1 MALTVIYILVAPQS
15 TSDLEYILK
24 TSPGF
29 EVPQIQQ
36 DQNSPSLPHI
46 KSASFPIPTN
56 VICGTT

>member
-1 MALTVIYILVAPQS
+1 MAFTVIYILVAQS
-15 TSDLEYILK
+15 TADLEYILK

-29 EVPQIQQ
+29 EVPHIQQ